1 MPRMRILSA
10 TELEQFDKPPV
21 FDARQREQF
30 FEFSKTL
37 LETAQNFRKRAH
49 QVGFLVSCGYFKA
62 AKRFFSP
69 KDYHQRDID
78 YVERCLD
85 MQHGSFSAEAYAN
98 RTRQRHEL
106 MILEFY
112 GFRRFDDDAE
122 KFVVTEISGMAQSQL
137 KPKLIFFRCVDRII
151 SQRIQ
156 LPGYHPLAEL
166 ILTVLNR
173 RKRDL
178 SAIIE
183 QQLTP
188 HTRELLEGLFVQNA
202 DDKANEE
209 EVEAAPEDISSPS
222 GKTVRY
228 RLTLLK
234 KLSQSTRPT
243 RIRKSIEDLAELTE
257 LHTHLTPV
265 LKAMNL
271 THEGIR
277 YYAGSVIKS
286 QIFQLNQRSDEDRFV
301 HVSAFVAHQYYR
313 LHDNLVDV
321 LLSVI
326 KSFQSSA
333 QREHKE
339 RIYGQ
344 RANRNQT
351 LSGLLSRLDG
361 EVFDILRQIREVT
374 ENSRLSDTD
383 KIGNIRM
390 LLAVGKDNELAG
402 LTAGLENELSDEDY
416 FDVLEARSLR
426 LQSRVSPILKA
437 LDFKAQPGSTMLRE
451 AIEYF
456 KVSGGVITSA
466 APLDFLEPQERQAVL
481 TGKNEKFRTSLYKAF
496 LFMHTASGIKSGNMN
511 LEHSYKYRPLDDYL
525 IDKDR
530 WDHNKEDLLKQADL
544 LDFVD
549 PKMVMHGLDKA
560 LSEQYQITNAHINAG
575 ENPHLK
581 ILANGQFQIA
591 TPALGSKD
599 VDPLQALFPE
609 RHYVPLTEVLATINS
624 HCGFLDELQHWQQR
638 HVRNTVSP
646 RSLIAGVMALGCGI
660 GIHKMG
666 RISSQITENEL
677 VHAVNWY
684 LSLDNLQAANDRV
697 IKDMDGMDLPKI
709 YQKDQ
714 DKLHTASD
722 GQKFEVR
729 RDSLNAN
736 YSFKY
741 FGKGQGV
748 SAYSFID
755 ERNLLWHSLVF
766 SAAERESAYVIDGLM
781 RNDVVKS
788 DIHSTDTHGYSEAI
802 FAATHLLGF
811 SYAPRIKN
819 LKKQQLYIFKFHK
832 NDDQS
837 DWKITPDN
845 YVAERIIEDNWDDF
859 LRLIVTIKLKET
871 TASDIF
877 RRLNSYSK
885 QHALYKAMK
894 AFGQIIKTL
903 FILRYLD
910 ELELRQ
916 AIEKQL
922 NKVELANRL
931 TRAVAVGSPRE
942 YAQAEK
948 EEQEIAEACNR
959 LIKNCIIC
967 WNYLYLSHKLA
978 QAETQ
983 EDKDHI
989 LTAIRTHSVVAW
1001 RHLNLLGEYDF
1012 SDEKLQDSVGILSTK
1027 LAA

>member
-37 LETAQNFRKRAH
+37 LETTQNFRKPAH

-78 YVERCLD
+78 HVERCLD
-85 MQHGSFSAEAYAN
+85 MQHGSFNAEAYAN

-112 GFRRFDDDAE
+112 GFRRFDYDA
-122 KFVVTEISGMAQSQL
+122 KQFVVTEIFSMVQSQL

-183 QQLTP
+183 QQLTS
-188 HTRELLEGLFVQNA
+188 HTRELLEGLFVQNV

-209 EVEAAPEDISSPS
+209 EVKSAPEDISSPS

-243 RIRKSIEDLAELTE
+243 KIRMSIEDLADLTE

-265 LKAMNL
+265 LRAMNL

-339 RIYGQ
+339 RVYGQ
-344 RANRNQT
+344 RTNRNQA

-374 ENSRLSDTD
+374 ENSRLSDTY

-390 LLAVGKDNELAG
+390 LLAVGKDNEL
-402 LTAGLENELSDEDY
+402 SDEDY
-416 FDVLEARSLR
+416 FDVLEARSLK

-456 KVSGGVITSA
+456 KVSSGVITSA
-466 APLDFLEPQERQAVL
+466 APLDFLEPQERQAVS

-496 LFMHTASGIKSGNMN
+496 LFMHTASGIKSGNLN

-525 IDKDR
+525 IAKDR

-549 PKMVMHGLDKA
+549 SKMVMHGLDKA
-560 LSEQYQITNAHINAG
+560 LSEQYQVTNAHINAG
-575 ENPHLK
+575 GNPYLK
-581 ILANGQFQIA
+581 YWPI
-591 TPALGSKD
+591 
-599 VDPLQALFPE
+599 
-609 RHYVPLTEVLATINS
+609 
-624 HCGFLDELQHWQQR
+624 
-638 HVRNTVSP
+638 VS
-646 RSLIAGVMALGCGI
+646 
-660 GIHKMG
+660 
-666 RISSQITENEL
+666 
-677 VHAVNWY
+677 
-684 LSLDNLQAANDRV
+684 
-697 IKDMDGMDLPKI
+697 
-709 YQKDQ
+709 
-714 DKLHTASD
+714 
-722 GQKFEVR
+722 
-729 RDSLNAN
+729 
-736 YSFKY
+736 
-741 FGKGQGV
+741 FG
-748 SAYSFID
+748 
-755 ERNLLWHSLVF
+755 
-766 SAAERESAYVIDGLM
+766 
-781 RNDVVKS
+781 
-788 DIHSTDTHGYSEAI
+788 
-802 FAATHLLGF
+802 
-811 SYAPRIKN
+811 
-819 LKKQQLYIFKFHK
+819 
-832 NDDQS
+832 
-837 DWKITPDN
+837 
-845 YVAERIIEDNWDDF
+845 
-859 LRLIVTIKLKET
+859 
-871 TASDIF
+871 
-877 RRLNSYSK
+877 
-885 QHALYKAMK
+885 
-894 AFGQIIKTL
+894 
-903 FILRYLD
+903 
-910 ELELRQ
+910 
-916 AIEKQL
+916 
-922 NKVELANRL
+922 
-931 TRAVAVGSPRE
+931 
-942 YAQAEK
+942 
-948 EEQEIAEACNR
+948 
-959 LIKNCIIC
+959 
-967 WNYLYLSHKLA
+967 
-978 QAETQ
+978 
-983 EDKDHI
+983 
-989 LTAIRTHSVVAW
+989 
-1001 RHLNLLGEYDF
+1001 
-1012 SDEKLQDSVGILSTK
+1012 
-1027 LAA
+1027 